1 MVTRISSP
9 EKFATAKNVPAV
21 DSWLAIILREDF
33 TRDGVGAKSRIS
45 D

>member
-1 MVTRISSP
+1 MVARISSP
-9 EKFATAKNVPAV
+9 EKFASAKNLPAV
-21 DSWLAIILREDF
+21 DPWLATILREDF